1 MSAEIVPFDWGRMFL
16 GDVPPLFLLEIVFR
30 TTLMF
35 LWLVL
40 LLRITGKRGLAQL
53 SPLELAIVIG
63 LGSAAGDPMFY
74 PEMPLIHAMLV
85 LALVVGLQRG
95 LSYLVIRS
103 ERVETFIEGI
113 PVELVR
119 DGMIRL
125 RALGRANLSR
135 EDLFER
141 LRGQGVRQLGEVQR
155 AYFEQDGNLTVFTH
169 KDNPPPGL
177 QVVPPWDLQWP
188 LTLDVGTPH
197 SGVVACLGCGH
208 TLEAAGV
215 LPNCPA
221 CSDGQA
227 MPEQVSGHQDSVQ
240 SKGWTPPLTRWRRTG
255 AADRVRRP
263 MTAAK
268 RQHRPNREAGVK
280 A

>member
-35 LWLVL
+35 VWLML

-74 PEMPLIHAMLV
+74 PEVPLLHAMLT
-85 LALVVGLQRG
+85 LALVVGLQR
-95 LSYLVIRS
+95 LLTFLVIRS
-103 ERVETFIEGI
+103 ERVETFVEGL

-119 DGMIRL
+119 DGVVVPH
-125 RALGRANLSR
+125 ALGRANLSR

-169 KDNPPPGL
+169 KHNPPPGL

-188 LTLDVGTPH
+188 LTLDVGLPY
-197 SGVVACLGCGH
+197 SGVVACLRCGH
-208 TLEAAGV
+208 TLEVSGP
-215 LPNCPA
+215 LPICPA
-221 CSDGQA
+221 CIDIGMAQTMLRS
-227 MPEQVSGHQDSVQ
+227 HQDSAQ
-240 SKGWTPPLTRWRRTG
+240 SKGWTPATLDPLASGGGGESGRSEKDG
-255 AADRVRRP
+255 GEKAAQAQPGGRS
-263 MTAAK
+263 
-268 RQHRPNREAGVK
+268 
-280 A
+280 

>member
-35 LWLVL
+35 VWLML

-74 PEMPLIHAMLV
+74 PEVPLLHAMLT
-85 LALVVGLQRG
+85 LALVVGLQR
-95 LSYLVIRS
+95 LLTFLVIRS
-103 ERVETFIEGI
+103 ERVETFVEGL

-119 DGMIRL
+119 GGVMVPN
-125 RALGRANLSR
+125 ALGRANLSR

-188 LTLDVGTPH
+188 LTLDVGSPH
-197 SGVVACLGCGH
+197 SGVVACLRCGH
-208 TLEAAGV
+208 TLEVAGL
-215 LPNCPA
+215 LPQCPA

-227 MPEQVSGHQDSVQ
+227 TPEPTSGHQDSVQ
-240 SKGWTPPLTRWRRTG
+240 GKGWTPATLDPLASDEGRESG
-255 AADRVRRP
+255 GQANDGGEKAAQAQPGGRS
-263 MTAAK
+263 
-268 RQHRPNREAGVK
+268 
-280 A
+280 

>member
-16 GDVPPLFLLEIVFR
+16 GDLPPLFLLEVIFR
-30 TTLMF
+30 TTLML

-40 LLRITGKRGLAQL
+40 LLRVTGKRGLAQL

-74 PEMPLIHAMLV
+74 PEVPLLHAMLV
-85 LALVVGLQRG
+85 LALVVGLQRL

-103 ERVETFIEGI
+103 ERVETFIEGV

-119 DGMIRL
+119 EGVIRL
-125 RALGRANLSR
+125 GALSRANLSR

-188 LTLDVGTPH
+188 LMLEVGTPH

-208 TLEAAGV
+208 TLMATGP
-215 LPNCPA
+215 LPSCPA
-221 CSDGQA
+221 CTGDHNQ
-227 MPEQVSGHQDSVQ
+227 PSGHQESVQ
-240 SKGWTPPLTRWRRTG
+240 SKGWTPATLDPLALDG
-255 AADRVRRP
+255 GGESGGSEKDGGEKAAQAQPGGRS
-263 MTAAK
+263 
-268 RQHRPNREAGVK
+268 
-280 A
+280 

>member
-1 MSAEIVPFDWGRMFL
+1 MSAEVVPFDWGRMFL
-16 GDVPPLFLLEIVFR
+16 GDLPPLFLLEIIFR
-30 TTLMF
+30 TTLMM

-74 PEMPLIHAMLV
+74 PEVPLVHAMLV
-85 LALVVGLQRG
+85 LALVVLLQRL
-95 LSYLVIRS
+95 LSFLVIRS
-103 ERVETFIEGI
+103 ERVETFIEGV

-119 DGMIRL
+119 EGVIRL
-125 RALGRANLSR
+125 NALSRANLSR

-169 KDNPPPGL
+169 KENAPAGL

-188 LTLDVGTPH
+188 LTLKIGTPH

-208 TLEAAGV
+208 TLEVAGP
-215 LPNCPA
+215 LPTCPA
-221 CSDGQA
+221 CTDGKHA
-227 MPEQVSGHQDSVQ
+227 NEQSRGSQDSVQ
-240 SKGWTPPLTRWRRTG
+240 SKGWTPATLDPLEPDG
-255 AADRVRRP
+255 G
-263 MTAAK
+263 
-268 RQHRPNREAGVK
+268 ES
-280 A
+280 

>member
-1 MSAEIVPFDWGRMFL
+1 MSADIVPFDWGRMFL

-35 LWLVL
+35 LWLVV
-40 LLRITGKRGLAQL
+40 LLRIMGKRGLAQL

-74 PEMPLIHAMLV
+74 PEVPLIHAMLV

-119 DGMIRL
+119 GGVIRL
-125 RALGRANLSR
+125 SALSGANLSR

-169 KDNPPPGL
+169 KENPPPGL

-188 LTLDVGTPH
+188 LILDVATPH
-197 SGVVACLGCGH
+197 RGVVACLGCGH
-208 TLEAAGV
+208 TLEAAGP
-215 LPNCPA
+215 LPDCPA
-221 CSDGQA
+221 CSDVGHGS
-227 MPEQVSGHQDSVQ
+227 EQFSSQQDRAQ
-240 SKGWTPPLTRWRRTG
+240 SQGWTPATLDPLAPDESSAVG
-255 AADRVRRP
+255 GS
-263 MTAAK
+263 K
-268 RQHRPNREAGVK
+268 RGGVEKAVQAQSAGRS
-280 A
+280 